1 MQARKYTTIPDTLFC
16 VRVTGPP
23 VPQGRANVT
32 RHGTYYTTTSNDY
45 REALVMA
52 YANLYTGPVIAQPI
66 WVTCKIKGGN
76 DAADLDNIAK
86 QAMDAL
92 QEAEVIAND
101 NRKVVKHLTIIDMD
115 GYPDPL
121 GDDEYLEVV
130 IEPFDGFNL
139 AATTSG
145 ATH

>member
-1 MQARKYTTIPDTLFC
+1 MQAKRLTTVPDTLFC

-23 VPQGRANVT
+23 VPQGRATVT
-32 RHGTYYTTTSNDY
+32 RHGTFYNTASNDY

-52 YANLYTGPVIAQPI
+52 YANLYLGPVIEQPI
-66 WVTCKIKGGN
+66 WVTCKIRGGN
-76 DAADLDNIAK
+76 LAADLDNIAK

-92 QEAEVIAND
+92 QEAEVIKND
-101 NRKVVKHLTIIDMD
+101 SRKVVKHLTIIDLD
-115 GYPDPL
+115 GYSDPL
-121 GDDEYLEVV
+121 GDEEYLEVV